1 MVTAITRCLYIISKY
16 GCRVN
21 MFLQK
26 NTTYCGKFFKI
37 QKNKRYVD
45 FTLFCIKCCFLA
57 LNQVVK
63 RFFGLNCNENFTEG
77 YKNVST
83 KSIIHNFYNI
93 CYKKYYFHYI
103 THNILCFSFLLFNLY
118 IFCSESRRNYYFLLI
133 VFALCFML
141 SYRC

>member
-1 MVTAITRCLYIISKY
+1 MVAVSICFCK
-16 GCRVN
+16 
-21 MFLQK
+21 K

-103 THNILCFSFLLFNLY
+103 THNILCFFVSFVQFIHILLRKPTKLLFFANCICFVLY
-118 IFCSESRRNYYFLLI
+118 VII
-133 VFALCFML
+133 
-141 SYRC
+141 